1 MKWLTISLVVISFQ
15 TIIMAEGDNDKV
27 GSSAFKFLNIQTD
40 AHGAA
45 LGGLAAQAS
54 GANALFWNPA
64 GIAGSEGIGV
74 SAGMTQWL
82 VETQVM
88 NAGVVMPMMGG
99 TVGLSLV
106 SVNYGDIMKSGWGEE
121 SGQFIFQPNQDSF
134 SATDMSLQASY
145 GRSLSDKFSLGVTAK
160 MISQTIDGVNI
171 VPVDDENEP
180 WPFGLA
186 FDIGTQF
193 NTGFRGISMGAV
205 VSNFGPDVGSQAP
218 DSASYEE
225 FPGMSLPMTFSFGVV
240 GEVIPG
246 LNAGLN
252 VLKQADMAQEFIFNG
267 EYSVAGLASLRFSY
281 NISNEQQPVSFGL
294 GLGMAGITANIAI
307 TTTQYFDNV
316 MRFGIGY
323 AL

>member
-1 MKWLTISLVVISFQ
+1 MKSIIKNPMKWLTISLVVISFQ
-15 TIIMAEGDNDKV
+15 TMIMAEGDNDKV

-121 SGQFIFQPNQDSF
+121 SGQFIFQPNQGSF
-134 SATDMSLQASY
+134 TATDMSLQASY
-145 GRSLSDKFSLGVTAK
+145 GKSLSDKFSLGATAK
-160 MISQTIDGVNI
+160 MISQNIDDVSI
-171 VPVDDENEP
+171 S
-180 WPFGLA
+180 GLA

-193 NTGFRGISMGAV
+193 NTGYRGISMGAV
-205 VSNFGPDVGSQAP
+205 VSNFGPDVDSQAP
-218 DSASYEE
+218 DDASYEE

-240 GEVIPG
+240 GEAIPG

-281 NISNEQQPVSFGL
+281 NISNPQQPMSFGA
-294 GLGMAGITANIAI
+294 GLGMAGITANVAFS
-307 TTTQYFDNV
+307 TTLHFDPV

>member
-1 MKWLTISLVVISFQ
+1 MKSIIKNPMKWLTISLVVISFQ
-15 TIIMAEGDNDKV
+15 TMIMAEGDNDKV

-64 GIAGSEGIGV
+64 GIAGSEGMGV

-88 NAGVVMPMMGG
+88 NAGFVMPMMGG
-99 TVGLSLV
+99 TIGLSVV
-106 SVNYGDIMKSGWGEE
+106 SVNYGEIMISGWAGTTEFVFE
-121 SGQFIFQPNQDSF
+121 PNQGSF
-134 SATDMSLQASY
+134 TPTDMSLQASY
-145 GRSLSDKFSLGVTAK
+145 GRSLSDKFSLGGTAK
-160 MISQTIDGVNI
+160 MISQSIDDVSI
-171 VPVDDENEP
+171 S
-180 WPFGLA
+180 GLA

-193 NTGFRGISMGAV
+193 NTGYRGISMGAV
-205 VSNFGPDVGSQAP
+205 ISNFGPDVDSQAP
-218 DSASYEE
+218 DDASYEE

-240 GEVIPG
+240 GEAIPG

-281 NISNEQQPVSFGL
+281 NISNPQQPMSFGA
-294 GLGMAGITANIAI
+294 GLGMAGITANVAFS
-307 TTTQYFDNV
+307 TTLHFDPV

>member
-1 MKWLTISLVVISFQ
+1 MKSIIKNPMKWLTISLVVISFQ
-15 TIIMAEGDNDKV
+15 TMIMAEGDNDKV

-121 SGQFIFQPNQDSF
+121 SGQFIFQPNQGSF

-145 GRSLSDKFSLGVTAK
+145 GKSLSDKFSLGATSK
-160 MISQTIDGVNI
+160 MISQNIDDVSI
-171 VPVDDENEP
+171 S
-180 WPFGLA
+180 GLA

-193 NTGFRGISMGAV
+193 NTGYRGISMGAV
-205 VSNFGPDVGSQAP
+205 VSNFGPDVDSQA
-218 DSASYEE
+218 DADASYEE

-240 GEVIPG
+240 GEAIPG

-281 NISNEQQPVSFGL
+281 NISNPQQPMSFGV
-294 GLGMAGITANIAI
+294 GLGMAGVTANVAVS
-307 TTTQYFDNV
+307 TPQHFDPV
-316 MRFGIGY
+316 IRFGIGY

>member
-1 MKWLTISLVVISFQ
+1 MKSIIKNPMKWLTISLVVISFQ
-15 TIIMAEGDNDKV
+15 TMIMAEGDNDKV

-82 VETQVM
+82 VDTQVM
-88 NAGVVMPMMGG
+88 NAGFVMPMMGG

-134 SATDMSLQASY
+134 TATDMSLQASY
-145 GRSLSDKFSLGVTAK
+145 GKSLSDKFSLGATAK
-160 MISQTIDGVNI
+160 MISQNIDNVSI
-171 VPVDDENEP
+171 S
-180 WPFGLA
+180 GLA

-193 NTGFRGISMGAV
+193 NTGYRGISMGAV
-205 VSNFGPDVGSQAP
+205 VSNFGPDVDSQAP
-218 DSASYEE
+218 EDASYEE

-240 GEVIPG
+240 GEAIPG

-281 NISNEQQPVSFGL
+281 NISNEQQPMSFGF
-294 GLGMAGITANIAI
+294 GLGMAGVTANVAI
-307 TTTQYFDNV
+307 STPQHFDPV

>member
-1 MKWLTISLVVISFQ
+1 MKSIIKNPMKWLTISLVVISFQ

-27 GSSAFKFLNIQTD
+27 GSSAYKFLNIQTD

-64 GIAGSEGIGV
+64 GIAGSEGMGV

-82 VETQVM
+82 VDTQVM
-88 NAGVVMPMMGG
+88 NAGFVMPMMGG
-99 TVGLSLV
+99 TIGLSVV
-106 SVNYGDIMKSGWGEE
+106 SVNYGEIMKSGWAGTTEFVFE
-121 SGQFIFQPNQDSF
+121 PNQGSF
-134 SATDMSLQASY
+134 TPTDMSLQASY
-145 GRSLSDKFSLGVTAK
+145 GRSLSDKFSLGGTAK
-160 MISQTIDGVNI
+160 MISQSIDDVSI
-171 VPVDDENEP
+171 S
-180 WPFGLA
+180 GLA

-193 NTGFRGISMGAV
+193 NTGYRGISMGAV
-205 VSNFGPDVGSQAP
+205 ISNFGPDVDSQAP
-218 DSASYEE
+218 DDASYEE

-240 GEVIPG
+240 GEAIPG

-267 EYSVAGLASLRFSY
+267 EYSVAGLASVRFSY
-281 NISNEQQPVSFGL
+281 NINNPQQPMSFGA
-294 GLGMAGITANIAI
+294 GLGMAGITANVAFSQ
-307 TTTQYFDNV
+307 TLHFDPV
-316 MRFGIGY
+316 LRFGIGY

>member
-1 MKWLTISLVVISFQ
+1 MKSIIKNPMKWLTISLVVISFQ
-15 TIIMAEGDNDKV
+15 TMIMAEGDNDKV

-82 VETQVM
+82 VKTTVM

-106 SVNYGDIMKSGWGEE
+106 SVDYGDIMRSGWGEE
-121 SGQFIFQPNQDSF
+121 SGQFIFQPNQEAF
-134 SATDMSLQASY
+134 SARDMALQASY
-145 GRSLSDKFSLGVTAK
+145 GKSLSDKFSLGGTAK
-160 MISQTIDGVNI
+160 MISQSIDDVSI
-171 VPVDDENEP
+171 S
-180 WPFGLA
+180 GLA

-193 NTGFRGISMGAV
+193 NTGYRGISMGAV
-205 VSNFGPDVGSQAP
+205 ISNFGPDVASQAP
-218 DSASYEE
+218 EDASYEE

-240 GEVIPG
+240 GEAIAG

-252 VLKQADMAQEFIFNG
+252 VLKQADMAQEFIVNA
-267 EYSVAGLASLRFSY
+267 EYAISITSLRFSY
-281 NISNEQQPVSFGL
+281 NLNNPQQNMSVGGGVSV
-294 GLGMAGITANIAI
+294 AGINVNASMTM
-307 TTTQYFDNV
+307 TEHFGSV

>member
-1 MKWLTISLVVISFQ
+1 MKSIIKNPMKWLTISLVVISFQ
-15 TIIMAEGDNDKV
+15 TMIMAEGDNDKV

-88 NAGVVMPMMGG
+88 NAGLVMPMMGG
-99 TVGLSLV
+99 TIGLSLV
-106 SVNYGDIMKSGWGEE
+106 SVDYGDIMKSGWAGTTEFVFE
-121 SGQFIFQPNQDSF
+121 PNQGSF
-134 SATDMSLQASY
+134 TATDMSLQASY
-145 GRSLSDKFSLGVTAK
+145 GKSLSDKFSLGATAK
-160 MISQTIDGVNI
+160 MISQNIDNVSI
-171 VPVDDENEP
+171 S
-180 WPFGLA
+180 GLA

-193 NTGFRGISMGAV
+193 NTGYRGISMGAV
-205 VSNFGPDVGSQAP
+205 VSNFGPDVDSQA
-218 DSASYEE
+218 DADASYEE

-240 GEVIPG
+240 GEAIPG

-267 EYSVAGLASLRFSY
+267 EYSVAGLASIRFSY
-281 NISNEQQPVSFGL
+281 NISNPQQFMSTGVGL
-294 GLGMAGITANIAI
+294 GLAGVTANVAI
-307 TTTQYFDNV
+307 SMSEHFDPV

>member
-1 MKWLTISLVVISFQ
+1 MKSIIKNPMKWLTISLVVISFQ
-15 TIIMAEGDNDKV
+15 TITMAEGDNDKV

-64 GIAGSEGIGV
+64 GIAGSEGIGF

-88 NAGVVMPMMGG
+88 NAGLVMPMMGG

-106 SVNYGDIMKSGWGEE
+106 SVDYGDIMKSGWAGTTE
-121 SGQFIFQPNQDSF
+121 FIFEPNQSSF
-134 SATDMSLQASY
+134 TATDMSLQASY
-145 GRSLSDKFSLGVTAK
+145 GRSLSDKFSLGATAK
-160 MISQTIDGVNI
+160 MISQNIDDVSI
-171 VPVDDENEP
+171 S
-180 WPFGLA
+180 GLA

-193 NTGFRGISMGAV
+193 NTGYRGISMGAV
-205 VSNFGPDVGSQAP
+205 ISNFGPDVDSQAP
-218 DSASYEE
+218 DDASYEE

-240 GEVIPG
+240 GEAIPG

-281 NISNEQQPVSFGL
+281 NISNPQQPMSFGV
-294 GLGMAGITANIAI
+294 GLGMAGVTANVAI
-307 TTTQYFDNV
+307 STPQHFDPV

>member
-15 TIIMAEGDNDKV
+15 TMIMAEGDNDKV

-64 GIAGSEGIGV
+64 GIAGSEGIGF
-74 SAGMTQWL
+74 SGGMTQWL
-82 VETQVM
+82 VETTVM

-106 SVNYGDIMKSGWGEE
+106 SVDYGDIMKSGWAGTTEFVFE
-121 SGQFIFQPNQDSF
+121 PNQGSF
-134 SATDMSLQASY
+134 TATDMSLQASY
-145 GRSLSDKFSLGVTAK
+145 GKSLSDKFSLGATAK
-160 MISQTIDGVNI
+160 MISQNIDDVSI
-171 VPVDDENEP
+171 S
-180 WPFGLA
+180 GLA

-193 NTGFRGISMGAV
+193 NTGYRGISMGAV
-205 VSNFGPDVGSQAP
+205 VSNFGPDVDSQAP
-218 DSASYEE
+218 EDASYEE

-240 GEVIPG
+240 GEAIPG

-267 EYSVAGLASLRFSY
+267 EYSVADIASLRFSY
-281 NISNEQQPVSFGL
+281 NISNPQEPMSFGV
-294 GLGMAGITANIAI
+294 GLGMAGVTANVAI

>member
-1 MKWLTISLVVISFQ
+1 MKSIIKNPMKWLTISLVVISFQ
-15 TIIMAEGDNDKV
+15 TMIMAEGDNDKV

-64 GIAGSEGIGV
+64 GIAGSEGMGV

-88 NAGVVMPMMGG
+88 NAGFVMPMMGG
-99 TVGLSLV
+99 AVGLSLV
-106 SVNYGDIMKSGWGEE
+106 SINYGEIMESGWAGTTEFVFE
-121 SGQFIFQPNQDSF
+121 PKQGSF
-134 SATDMSLQASY
+134 TPTDLSLQASY
-145 GRSLSDKFSLGVTAK
+145 GRSLSDKFSLGGTAK
-160 MISQTIDGVNI
+160 MISQSIDDVSI
-171 VPVDDENEP
+171 S
-180 WPFGLA
+180 GLA

-193 NTGFRGISMGAV
+193 NTGYRGISMGAV
-205 VSNFGPDVGSQAP
+205 VSNFGPDVDSQAP
-218 DSASYEE
+218 EDASYEE

-240 GEVIPG
+240 GEAIPG

-281 NISNEQQPVSFGL
+281 NISNEQQPMSFGF
-294 GLGMAGITANIAI
+294 GLGMAGVTANVAI
-307 TTTQYFDNV
+307 STPQHFDPV

>member
-1 MKWLTISLVVISFQ
+1 MKSIIKNPMKWLTISLVVISFQ
-15 TIIMAEGDNDKV
+15 TMIMAEGDNDKV

-64 GIAGSEGIGV
+64 GIAGSEGMGV

-134 SATDMSLQASY
+134 TATDMSLQASY
-145 GRSLSDKFSLGVTAK
+145 GKSLSDKFSLGATAK
-160 MISQTIDGVNI
+160 MISQKIDNVSI
-171 VPVDDENEP
+171 S
-180 WPFGLA
+180 GLA

-193 NTGFRGISMGAV
+193 NTGYRGISMGAV
-205 VSNFGPDVGSQAP
+205 VSNFGPDVDSQAP
-218 DSASYEE
+218 EDASYEE

-240 GEVIPG
+240 GEAIPG

-281 NISNEQQPVSFGL
+281 NISNEQQPMSFGF
-294 GLGMAGITANIAI
+294 GLGMAGVTANVAI
-307 TTTQYFDNV
+307 STPQHFDPV

>member
-1 MKWLTISLVVISFQ
+1 MKSIIKNPMKWLTISLVVISFQ
-15 TIIMAEGDNDKV
+15 TMIMAEGDNDKV

-121 SGQFIFQPNQDSF
+121 SGQFIFQPNQGSF

-145 GRSLSDKFSLGVTAK
+145 GKSLSDKFSLGATAK
-160 MISQTIDGVNI
+160 MISQNIDDVSI
-171 VPVDDENEP
+171 S
-180 WPFGLA
+180 GLA

-193 NTGFRGISMGAV
+193 NTGYRGISMGAV
-205 VSNFGPDVGSQAP
+205 VSNFGPDVDSQA
-218 DSASYEE
+218 DADASYEE

-240 GEVIPG
+240 GEAIPG

-281 NISNEQQPVSFGL
+281 NISNPQQPMSFGA
-294 GLGMAGITANIAI
+294 GLGMAGITANVAVS
-307 TTTQYFDNV
+307 TPQHFDPV
-316 MRFGIGY
+316 IRFGIGY

>member
-15 TIIMAEGDNDKV
+15 TMIMAEGDNDKV

-64 GIAGSEGIGV
+64 GIAGSEGMGV

-82 VETQVM
+82 VDTQVM
-88 NAGVVMPMMGG
+88 NAGFVMPMMGG
-99 TVGLSLV
+99 TIGLSVV
-106 SVNYGDIMKSGWGEE
+106 SVNYGEIMKSGWAGTTEFVFE
-121 SGQFIFQPNQDSF
+121 PNQGSF
-134 SATDMSLQASY
+134 TPTDMSLQASY
-145 GRSLSDKFSLGVTAK
+145 GRSLSDKFSLGGTAK
-160 MISQTIDGVNI
+160 MISQSIDDVSI
-171 VPVDDENEP
+171 S
-180 WPFGLA
+180 GLA

-193 NTGFRGISMGAV
+193 NTGYRGISMGAV
-205 VSNFGPDVGSQAP
+205 ISNFGPDVDSQAP
-218 DSASYEE
+218 DDASYEE

-240 GEVIPG
+240 GEAIPG

-281 NISNEQQPVSFGL
+281 NISNPQQPMSFGA
-294 GLGMAGITANIAI
+294 GLGMAGITANVAFS
-307 TTTQYFDNV
+307 TTLHFDPV

>member
-1 MKWLTISLVVISFQ
+1 MKSIIKNPMKWLTISLVVISFQ
-15 TIIMAEGDNDKV
+15 TMIMAEGDNDKV

-88 NAGVVMPMMGG
+88 NAGAVMPMMGG

-121 SGQFIFQPNQDSF
+121 SGQFIFQPNQGSF
-134 SATDMSLQASY
+134 SATDMALQASY
-145 GRSLSDKFSLGVTAK
+145 GRSLSDKFSLGATAK
-160 MISQTIDGVNI
+160 MISQNIDDVSN
-171 VPVDDENEP
+171 N
-180 WPFGLA
+180 GLA

-193 NTGFRGISMGAV
+193 NTGYRGISMGAV
-205 VSNFGPDVGSQAP
+205 VSNFGPDVDSQP
-218 DSASYEE
+218 LGDASYSE

-240 GEVIPG
+240 GEAIPG

-281 NISNEQQPVSFGL
+281 NISNEQQPMSFGF
-294 GLGMAGITANIAI
+294 GLGMAGVTANVAI
-307 TTTQYFDNV
+307 STPQHFDPV

>member
-1 MKWLTISLVVISFQ
+1 MKSIIKNPMKWLTISLVVISFQ
-15 TIIMAEGDNDKV
+15 TMIMAEGDNDKV

-82 VETQVM
+82 VDTQVM
-88 NAGVVMPMMGG
+88 NAGVVMPMIGG

-106 SVNYGDIMKSGWGEE
+106 SVDYGDIMRSGWGEE
-121 SGQFIFQPNQDSF
+121 SGQFIFQPNQEAF
-134 SATDMSLQASY
+134 TATDMSLQASY
-145 GRSLSDKFSLGVTAK
+145 GRSLSDKFSLGGTAK
-160 MISQTIDGVNI
+160 MISQSIDDVSI
-171 VPVDDENEP
+171 S
-180 WPFGLA
+180 GLA

-193 NTGFRGISMGAV
+193 NTGYRGISMGAV
-205 VSNFGPDVGSQAP
+205 ISNFGPDVDSQSP
-218 DSASYEE
+218 EDASYEE

-240 GEVIPG
+240 GEAIPG

-281 NISNEQQPVSFGL
+281 NISNPQQPMSFGA
-294 GLGMAGITANIAI
+294 GLGMAGITANVAFS
-307 TTTQYFDNV
+307 TTKHFDPV

>member
-1 MKWLTISLVVISFQ
+1 MKSIIKNPMKWLTISLVVISFQ
-15 TIIMAEGDNDKV
+15 TMIMAEGDNDKV

-64 GIAGSEGIGV
+64 GIAGSEGMGV

-88 NAGVVMPMMGG
+88 NAGFVMPMMGG
-99 TVGLSLV
+99 TIGLSVV
-106 SVNYGDIMKSGWGEE
+106 SVNYGEIMKSGWAGTTEFVFE
-121 SGQFIFQPNQDSF
+121 PNQGSF
-134 SATDMSLQASY
+134 TPTDMSLQASY
-145 GRSLSDKFSLGVTAK
+145 GKSLSDKFSLGGTAK
-160 MISQTIDGVNI
+160 MISQKIDNVSI
-171 VPVDDENEP
+171 A
-180 WPFGLA
+180 GLA

-193 NTGFRGISMGAV
+193 NTGYRGISMGAV
-205 VSNFGPDVGSQAP
+205 ISNFGPDVDSQAP
-218 DSASYEE
+218 DDASYEE

-240 GEVIPG
+240 GEAIPG

-281 NISNEQQPVSFGL
+281 NISNPQQPMSTGV
-294 GLGMAGITANIAI
+294 GLGMAGVTANVAI
-307 TTTQYFDNV
+307 SISEHFDPV
-316 MRFGIGY
+316 LRFGIGY

>member
-1 MKWLTISLVVISFQ
+1 MKSIIKNPMKWLTISLVVISFQ

-64 GIAGSEGIGV
+64 GIAGSEGMGV

-88 NAGVVMPMMGG
+88 NAGFVMPMMGG
-99 TVGLSLV
+99 TIGLSVV
-106 SVNYGDIMKSGWGEE
+106 SVNYGEIMKSGWAGTTEFVFE
-121 SGQFIFQPNQDSF
+121 PNQGSF
-134 SATDMSLQASY
+134 TPTDMSLQASY
-145 GRSLSDKFSLGVTAK
+145 GRSLSDKFSLGGTAK
-160 MISQTIDGVNI
+160 MISQSIDDVSI
-171 VPVDDENEP
+171 S
-180 WPFGLA
+180 GLA

-193 NTGFRGISMGAV
+193 NTGYRGISMGAV
-205 VSNFGPDVGSQAP
+205 ISNFGPDVDSQAP
-218 DSASYEE
+218 DDASYEE

-240 GEVIPG
+240 GEAIPG

-267 EYSVAGLASLRFSY
+267 EYSVAGLASVRFSY
-281 NISNEQQPVSFGL
+281 NINNPQQPMSFGA
-294 GLGMAGITANIAI
+294 GLGMAGITANVAFS
-307 TTTQYFDNV
+307 TTLHFDPV
-316 MRFGIGY
+316 LRFGIGY

>member
-1 MKWLTISLVVISFQ
+1 M
-15 TIIMAEGDNDKV
+15 IMAEGDNDKV

-64 GIAGSEGIGV
+64 GIAGSEGMGG
-74 SAGMTQWL
+74 SFGMTQWL
-82 VETQVM
+82 VDTQVM
-88 NAGVVMPMMGG
+88 NAGAVIPMMGG

-121 SGQFIFQPNQDSF
+121 SGQFIFQPNQGSF
-134 SATDMSLQASY
+134 TATDMSLQASY
-145 GRSLSDKFSLGVTAK
+145 GKSLSDKFSLGATAK
-160 MISQTIDGVNI
+160 MISQKIDDVSI
-171 VPVDDENEP
+171 S
-180 WPFGLA
+180 GLA

-193 NTGFRGISMGAV
+193 NTGYRGISMGAV
-205 VSNFGPDVGSQAP
+205 VSNFGPDVDSQAP
-218 DSASYEE
+218 EDASYEE

-240 GEVIPG
+240 GEAIPG

-281 NISNEQQPVSFGL
+281 NISNEQQPMSFGF
-294 GLGMAGITANIAI
+294 GLGMAGVTANVAI
-307 TTTQYFDNV
+307 STPQHFDPV

>member
-1 MKWLTISLVVISFQ
+1 MKSIIKNPMKWLTISLVVISFQ
-15 TIIMAEGDNDKV
+15 TITMAEGDNDKV

-82 VETQVM
+82 VETTVM

-99 TVGLSLV
+99 TIGLSLV
-106 SVNYGDIMKSGWGEE
+106 SVDYGEIMKSGWAGTSEFVFE
-121 SGQFIFQPNQDSF
+121 PNQGSF
-134 SATDMSLQASY
+134 TPTDMSLQASY
-145 GRSLSDKFSLGVTAK
+145 GRSLSDKFSLGATAK
-160 MISQTIDGVNI
+160 MISQNIDDVSI
-171 VPVDDENEP
+171 S
-180 WPFGLA
+180 GLA

-193 NTGFRGISMGAV
+193 NTGYRGISMGAV
-205 VSNFGPDVGSQAP
+205 ISNFGPDVVSQAP
-218 DSASYEE
+218 EEASYEE

-240 GEVIPG
+240 GEAIPG

-281 NISNEQQPVSFGL
+281 NISNPQQPMSFGA
-294 GLGMAGITANIAI
+294 GLGMAGITANVAFS
-307 TTTQYFDNV
+307 TTLHFDPV

>member
-1 MKWLTISLVVISFQ
+1 LTISLVVISFQ
-15 TIIMAEGDNDKV
+15 TMIMAEGDNDKV

-82 VETQVM
+82 VETTVM

-99 TVGLSLV
+99 TIGLSLV
-106 SVNYGDIMKSGWGEE
+106 SVDYGEIMKSGWAGTSEFVFE
-121 SGQFIFQPNQDSF
+121 PNQGSF
-134 SATDMSLQASY
+134 TPTDMSLQASY
-145 GRSLSDKFSLGVTAK
+145 GRSLSDKFSLGATAK
-160 MISQTIDGVNI
+160 IISQNIDDVSI
-171 VPVDDENEP
+171 S
-180 WPFGLA
+180 GLA

-193 NTGFRGISMGAV
+193 NTGYRGISMGAV
-205 VSNFGPDVGSQAP
+205 ISNFGPDVVSQAP
-218 DSASYEE
+218 EEASYEE

-240 GEVIPG
+240 GEAIPG

-281 NISNEQQPVSFGL
+281 NISNPQQPMSFGA
-294 GLGMAGITANIAI
+294 GLGMAGITANVAFS
-307 TTTQYFDNV
+307 TTLHFDPV

>member
-1 MKWLTISLVVISFQ
+1 MKSIIKNPMKWLTISLVVISFQ
-15 TIIMAEGDNDKV
+15 TMIMAEGDNDKV

-64 GIAGSEGIGV
+64 GIAGSEGMGV

-88 NAGVVMPMMGG
+88 NAGFVMPMMGG
-99 TVGLSLV
+99 TIGLSVV
-106 SVNYGDIMKSGWGEE
+106 SVNYGEIMKSGWAGTTEFVFE
-121 SGQFIFQPNQDSF
+121 PNQGSF
-134 SATDMSLQASY
+134 TPTDMSLQASY
-145 GRSLSDKFSLGVTAK
+145 GRSLSDKFSLGGTAK
-160 MISQTIDGVNI
+160 MISQSIDDVSI
-171 VPVDDENEP
+171 S
-180 WPFGLA
+180 GLA

-193 NTGFRGISMGAV
+193 NTGYRGISMGAV
-205 VSNFGPDVGSQAP
+205 ISNFGPDVDSQAP
-218 DSASYEE
+218 DDASYEE

-240 GEVIPG
+240 GEAIPG

-281 NISNEQQPVSFGL
+281 NISNPQQPMSFGA
-294 GLGMAGITANIAI
+294 GLGMAGVTANVAFS
-307 TTTQYFDNV
+307 TTQYFDPV
-316 MRFGIGY
+316 LRFGIGY

>member
-1 MKWLTISLVVISFQ
+1 MKSIIKNPMKWLTISLVVISFQ
-15 TIIMAEGDNDKV
+15 TMIMAEGDNDKV

-134 SATDMSLQASY
+134 TATDMSLQASY
-145 GRSLSDKFSLGVTAK
+145 GKSLSDKFSLGATAK
-160 MISQTIDGVNI
+160 MISQNIDDVSI
-171 VPVDDENEP
+171 S
-180 WPFGLA
+180 GLA

-193 NTGFRGISMGAV
+193 NTGYRGISMGAV
-205 VSNFGPDVGSQAP
+205 VSNFGPDVDSQAP
-218 DSASYEE
+218 EDASYEE

-240 GEVIPG
+240 GEAIPG

-281 NISNEQQPVSFGL
+281 NISNEQQPMSFGF
-294 GLGMAGITANIAI
+294 GLGMAGVTANVAI
-307 TTTQYFDNV
+307 STPQHFDPV

>member
-1 MKWLTISLVVISFQ
+1 MKSIIKNPMKWLTISLVVISFQ
-15 TIIMAEGDNDKV
+15 TMIMAEGDNDKV

-64 GIAGSEGIGV
+64 GIAGSEGMGV

-82 VETQVM
+82 VDTQVM
-88 NAGVVMPMMGG
+88 NAGFVMPMMGG
-99 TVGLSLV
+99 TIGLSVV

-134 SATDMSLQASY
+134 TATDMSLQASY
-145 GRSLSDKFSLGVTAK
+145 GRSLSDKFSLGGTAK
-160 MISQTIDGVNI
+160 MISQSIDDVSI
-171 VPVDDENEP
+171 S
-180 WPFGLA
+180 GLA

-193 NTGFRGISMGAV
+193 NTGYRGISMGAV
-205 VSNFGPDVGSQAP
+205 VSNFGPDVDSQAP
-218 DSASYEE
+218 EDASYEE

-240 GEVIPG
+240 GEAIPG

-281 NISNEQQPVSFGL
+281 NISNPQQPMSFGA
-294 GLGMAGITANIAI
+294 GLGMAGITANVAFS
-307 TTTQYFDNV
+307 TTLHFDPV

>member
-1 MKWLTISLVVISFQ
+1 MKSIIKNPMKWLTISLVVISFQ
-15 TIIMAEGDNDKV
+15 TMIMAEGDNDKV

-121 SGQFIFQPNQDSF
+121 SGQFIFQPNQGSF
-134 SATDMSLQASY
+134 TATDMSLQASY
-145 GRSLSDKFSLGVTAK
+145 GKSLSDKFSLGATTK
-160 MISQTIDGVNI
+160 MISQKIDDVSI
-171 VPVDDENEP
+171 S
-180 WPFGLA
+180 GLA

-193 NTGFRGISMGAV
+193 NTGYRGISMGAV
-205 VSNFGPDVGSQAP
+205 VSNFGPDVDSQAP
-218 DSASYEE
+218 EDASYEE

-240 GEVIPG
+240 GEAIPG

-281 NISNEQQPVSFGL
+281 NISNEQQPMSFGF
-294 GLGMAGITANIAI
+294 GLGMAGVTANVAI
-307 TTTQYFDNV
+307 STPQHFDPV

>member
-1 MKWLTISLVVISFQ
+1 MKSIIKNPMKWLTISLVVISFQ
-15 TIIMAEGDNDKV
+15 TMIMAEGDNDKV

-99 TVGLSLV
+99 MVGLSLV

-134 SATDMSLQASY
+134 TATDMSLQASY
-145 GRSLSDKFSLGVTAK
+145 GKSLSDKFSLGATAK
-160 MISQTIDGVNI
+160 MISQKIDNVSI
-171 VPVDDENEP
+171 S
-180 WPFGLA
+180 GLA

-193 NTGFRGISMGAV
+193 NTGYRGISMGAV
-205 VSNFGPDVGSQAP
+205 VSNFGPDVDSQA
-218 DSASYEE
+218 DADASYEE

-240 GEVIPG
+240 GEAIPG

-267 EYSVAGLASLRFSY
+267 EYSVAGLASIRFSY
-281 NISNEQQPVSFGL
+281 NISNEQQPMSFGF
-294 GLGMAGITANIAI
+294 GLGMAGVTANVAI
-307 TTTQYFDNV
+307 STPQHFDPV

>member
-15 TIIMAEGDNDKV
+15 TMIMAEGDNDKV

-64 GIAGSEGIGV
+64 GIAGSEGMGV

-106 SVNYGDIMKSGWGEE
+106 SVNYGEIMKSGWAGTTEFVFE
-121 SGQFIFQPNQDSF
+121 PNQGSF
-134 SATDMSLQASY
+134 TPTDMSLQASY
-145 GRSLSDKFSLGVTAK
+145 GKSLSDKFSLGATAK
-160 MISQTIDGVNI
+160 MINQSIDDVSI
-171 VPVDDENEP
+171 S
-180 WPFGLA
+180 GLA

-193 NTGFRGISMGAV
+193 NTGYRGISMGAV
-205 VSNFGPDVGSQAP
+205 VSNFGPDVDSQAP
-218 DSASYEE
+218 EDASYEE

-240 GEVIPG
+240 GEAIPG

-281 NISNEQQPVSFGL
+281 NISNPQEPMSFGV
-294 GLGMAGITANIAI
+294 GLGMAGVTANVAI